1 MTTTTAATITT
12 TNDHYDLSVSMC
24 QLYFKIITNHPY
36 SQFRY
41 MMKKLRLKETRLL
54 LAPLLTLHELEKI
67 CLFFWAD
74 VAPLGHT
81 AWEVECRLVFSPH

>member
-1 MTTTTAATITT
+1 
-12 TNDHYDLSVSMC
+12 
-24 QLYFKIITNHPY
+24 
-36 SQFRY
+36 

-54 LAPLLTLHELEKI
+54 PAPLLTLHEFEKR

-81 AWEVECRLVFSPH
+81 AWEVEYRLVFSPHQPLNKQACAGHTLIISFLQSHREGEWAGSVRS